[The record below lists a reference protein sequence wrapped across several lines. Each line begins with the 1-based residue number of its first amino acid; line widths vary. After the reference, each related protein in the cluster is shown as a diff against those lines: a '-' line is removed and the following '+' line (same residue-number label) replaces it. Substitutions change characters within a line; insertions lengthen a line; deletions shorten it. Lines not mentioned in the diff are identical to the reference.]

1 MRKALITLLAV
12 VTFHGSFA
20 QIENQSYSELF
31 KEAKLNIAN
40 HKEKEAIPQLEALYK
55 RDEQN
60 ANVAYLLGL
69 CYIKSYTKIN
79 QAIKLLESA
88 KEDYSKFY
96 DRTSVTERGVSEYVY
111 YYLVIGYSL
120 KGDCKQTIATLNEFY
135 KIYSYEDEW
144 FLIDGQKWHRDCGKH
159 KWEDKDSIASSRDS
173 LLVGQEKD
181 IIQADDVAAK
191 NGESDTYAPAEQ
203 ITLSAQTPT
212 KVSVEE
218 NSVYRNQ
225 YRDRLKRVGE
235 AGGPEVM
242 TRGVT
247 YTAATALYGVQVG
260 AYIKPRFSTDFK
272 NIKNVEVYIDNNGVF
287 RYVIGRF
294 AYRTQAEKLL
304 QYVKE
309 EGYQDAFIVDIQSSG
324 NYEEEVVRV
333 NNESIKREIV
343 GKIDFRVQIGAF
355 KEEVPDEIMRIYLQ
369 LDDIKENI
377 QGELTIFTMGSFTN
391 YDIARAFCDNIKE
404 NAVKDAF
411 VVAYNQNRKIGIEE
425 ANLYLQKARE
435 KEAEKTR
442 LEQEQTR
449 KKKKR

>member
-173 LLVGQEKD
+173 RLFGHEKDDSFRSSLANIYQTFDGKELYPSIEEKAAHLLYFIVKNHSFTDGNKRIAAGLFVYFMDINGALFRIDGSKRIGDNALVAITIMIAESRPEEKD
-181 IIQADDVAAK
+181 IMIKLVVNLINDK
-191 NGESDTYAPAEQ
+191 N
-203 ITLSAQTPT
+203 
-212 KVSVEE
+212 
-218 NSVYRNQ
+218 
-225 YRDRLKRVGE
+225 
-235 AGGPEVM
+235 
-242 TRGVT
+242 
-247 YTAATALYGVQVG
+247 
-260 AYIKPRFSTDFK
+260 
-272 NIKNVEVYIDNNGVF
+272 
-287 RYVIGRF
+287 
-294 AYRTQAEKLL
+294 
-304 QYVKE
+304 
-309 EGYQDAFIVDIQSSG
+309 
-324 NYEEEVVRV
+324 
-333 NNESIKREIV
+333 
-343 GKIDFRVQIGAF
+343 
-355 KEEVPDEIMRIYLQ
+355 
-369 LDDIKENI
+369 
-377 QGELTIFTMGSFTN
+377 
-391 YDIARAFCDNIKE
+391 
-404 NAVKDAF
+404 
-411 VVAYNQNRKIGIEE
+411 
-425 ANLYLQKARE
+425 
-435 KEAEKTR
+435 
-442 LEQEQTR
+442 
-449 KKKKR
+449 